1 MLGRLLRFFGGN
13 RNADGVRN
21 TENGGQRTDGRGVH
35 RFASARERTV
45 SDCRRIRVLT
55 QALSAQR
62 GGAADRSEGDQV
74 RILIAAASSCGL
86 LVSPERIAGF
96 GDLVSKR
103 TGESAV
109 YWNRAESAFYKVK
122 NPRAKAPIKRT
133 SPLDWLYEH
142 VIHNILFPESAYDFV
157 GILAESGELRVVL
170 KQQAVKT
177 ESFPSEEQVSDA
189 LASRGLIQEDRYF
202 FGDGVVSVT
211 DVGAHGDNV
220 LLDDA
225 GQVRFVDPLIRLNKS
240 AEDVIE
246 RLTGYD
252 SRTDRVVNGFTL
264 IELLVICAILAT
276 MVGIGVGSIMSGQG
290 MARVKGAT
298 RDVYAAIRHARST
311 ALVTGQRVLVNYSNE
326 TIDDEPAVKIEVVA
340 AKIMSADGER
350 PQATPYY
357 VKDYK
362 ELPQSNRAQK
372 GQELVHIRGSDAK
385 AFASEGESGNVS
397 SADGGET
404 LEEILFSPMDASVV
418 KGMRILVKK
427 NDEALSDETAE
438 QTRSRIS
445 VFSNVDYLLN
455 RYKEAKSDA
464 AAKGEGKG
472 EGEFSS
478 AKATETKG
486 SVNDMNEEVSV
497 VWETNGA
504 VEPHKIWIY
513 PDGKKP
519 EDGLMLNIDS
529 FGAVKVLDGDGREED

>member
-1 MLGRLLRFFGGN
+1 M
-13 RNADGVRN
+13 
-21 TENGGQRTDGRGVH
+21 
-35 RFASARERTV
+35 
-45 SDCRRIRVLT
+45 
-55 QALSAQR
+55 
-62 GGAADRSEGDQV
+62 
-74 RILIAAASSCGL
+74 
-86 LVSPERIAGF
+86 
-96 GDLVSKR
+96 
-103 TGESAV
+103 ES
-109 YWNRAESAFYKVK
+109 
-122 NPRAKAPIKRT
+122 
-133 SPLDWLYEH
+133 
-142 VIHNILFPESAYDFV
+142 
-157 GILAESGELRVVL
+157 
-170 KQQAVKT
+170 
-177 ESFPSEEQVSDA
+177 
-189 LASRGLIQEDRYF
+189 
-202 FGDGVVSVT
+202 
-211 DVGAHGDNV
+211 
-220 LLDDA
+220 
-225 GQVRFVDPLIRLNKS
+225 
-240 AEDVIE
+240 
-246 RLTGYD
+246 
-252 SRTDRVVNGFTL
+252 GFTL

-326 TIDDEPAVKIEVVA
+326 TIDDEAAVKIEVVA

-362 ELPQSNRAQK
+362 ELPQSNRAKK
-372 GQELVHIRGSDAK
+372 GQELVHIRGSNAK
-385 AFASEGESGNVS
+385 AFANEGEPGNES

-427 NDEALSDETAE
+427 NDEALADETAE

-455 RYKEAKSDA
+455 RYKEAKSEA

-472 EGEFSS
+472 EGGGEPSS
-478 AKATETKG
+478 AKAAENKG
-486 SVNDMNEEVSV
+486 SVNDMDEEVSV